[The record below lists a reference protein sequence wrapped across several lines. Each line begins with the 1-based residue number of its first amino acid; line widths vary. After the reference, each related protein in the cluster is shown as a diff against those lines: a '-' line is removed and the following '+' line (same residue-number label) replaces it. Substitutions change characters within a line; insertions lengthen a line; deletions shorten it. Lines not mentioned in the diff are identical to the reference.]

1 LENIKQRFGLLQVRR
16 VKPFRKPIVHLGQQ
30 AVDLLVL
37 VLALPEPGEAGSGAE
52 FPRFVVLVTGNGEGL
67 VEAGFCLGHIRN
79 SLLEQQFPLQP
90 M

>member
-30 AVDLLVL
+30 AIGLLVL
-37 VLALPEPGEAGSGAE
+37 VLALPEPGEASGGAD
-52 FPRFVVLVTGNGEGL
+52 FPRFGVLATGNGEGL
-67 VEAGFCLGHIRN
+67 VEADFCLGRIRN
-79 SLLEQQFPLQP
+79 SLLEQQLPLQP